1 MFLKI
6 MDSLDLKYSFSVLRA
21 IYANSGTV
29 QKKDLANVVKSH
41 QVLDNLLESL
51 QKDGYI
57 VISSNKIGPRVYS
70 ISLTPAGKDA
80 AEKFQS
86 IVNDENEKKKISES
100 PVDLD
105 NRPEGVIHIDG
116 EDIDIKL
123 TPEEREN
130 SKYLK
135 FLFHFNVLDNHI
147 TVEEAVPGKRS
158 RIFNIYVKQNGNGI
172 FRLWCEQDDSYEC
185 WHVKEAWGYPQVQQM
200 MMHYTGK
207 TKICPVCSHENRENA
222 NFCENCGAKLE

>member
-29 QKKDLANVVKSH
+29 QKKDLAKVVKSH

-70 ISLTPAGKDA
+70 ISLTSIGKDA

-86 IVNDENEKKKISES
+86 IVNDENEKKVSES
-100 PVDLD
+100 PVASD
-105 NRPEGVIHIDG
+105 NRPEGIIHVDG
-116 EDIDIKL
+116 EDINIKL
-123 TPEEREN
+123 EPEERQN

-135 FLFHFNVLDNHI
+135 ILIHSNVLDDHI
-147 TVEEAVPGKRS
+147 TVEEAIPGRPT
-158 RIFNIYVKQNGNGI
+158 RIFNIYIRQNGHGY
-172 FRLWCEQDDSYEC
+172 FRLWCEEDNSFDC
-185 WHVKEAWGYPQVQQM
+185 WHVKEAWTYPAVQKM
-200 MMHYTGK
+200 MMEYKYK
-207 TKICPVCSHENRENA
+207 TKVCPYCKTVNDLDADYCKH
-222 NFCENCGAKLE
+222 CGAKLE

>member
-1 MFLKI
+1 MTSN
-6 MDSLDLKYSFSVLRA
+6 SLNLPHANSVL
-21 IYANSGTV
+21 IELLKG
-29 QKKDLANVVKSH
+29 K
-41 QVLDNLLESL
+41 VLKTKLQSIVRNFYSLNTLLKEMKNDGLIDIEL
-51 QKDGYI
+51 QPFGKNIQY
-57 VISSNKIGPRVYS
+57 
-70 ISLTPAGKDA
+70 ISLTPYGREVAKKLKE
-80 AEKFQS
+80 AEE
-86 IVNDENEKKKISES
+86 VADS
-100 PVDLD
+100 PVDQ
-105 NRPEGVIHIDG
+105 EAKGVIHIGG

>member
-1 MFLKI
+1 MLRYLIFVI
-6 MDSLDLKYSFSVLRA
+6 DVDSLDLKYSKSVLLK
-21 IYANSGTV
+21 IYSFNEPIA
-29 QKKDLANVVKSH
+29 KKDLGKVVKSH
-41 QVLDNLLESL
+41 QVLDNLLINLE
-51 QKDGYI
+51 KDGYI
-57 VISSNKIGPRVYS
+57 HISSNIVGPRVFK
-70 ISLTPAGKDA
+70 ISLTDKGRQVAKKLKEAEEVSDSPADQEADG
-80 AEKFQS
+80 
-86 IVNDENEKKKISES
+86 I
-100 PVDLD
+100 
-105 NRPEGVIHIDG
+105 IHFDG

-123 TPEEREN
+123 TPEEQEN
-130 SKYLK
+130 RKYLK

-172 FRLWCEQDDSYEC
+172 FRLWCEQDNSYDC
-185 WHVKEAWGYPQVQQM
+185 WHVKEAWGYPEVQQM

>member
-1 MFLKI
+1 MPSN
-6 MDSLDLKYSFSVLRA
+6 SLNLPHANSVL
-21 IYANSGTV
+21 IELLKG
-29 QKKDLANVVKSH
+29 K
-41 QVLDNLLESL
+41 VLKTKLQSIVRNFYSLNTLLKEMKNDGLIDIEL
-51 QKDGYI
+51 QPFGKNIQY
-57 VISSNKIGPRVYS
+57 
-70 ISLTPAGKDA
+70 ISLTLYGREVAKKLKEAEEVADSPADQEAK
-80 AEKFQS
+80 
-86 IVNDENEKKKISES
+86 
-100 PVDLD
+100 
-105 NRPEGVIHIDG
+105 GVIHLGG

-135 FLFHFNVLDNHI
+135 FLFHFNVMDNHI

-172 FRLWCEQDDSYEC
+172 FRLWCEQDNSYDC

-207 TKICPVCSHENRENA
+207 TKICPVCHFENPENA
-222 NFCENCGAKLE
+222 KYCMECGAKLE

>member
-1 MFLKI
+1 MEI
-6 MDSLDLKYSFSVLRA
+6 LDRS
-21 IYANSGTV
+21 YA
-29 QKKDLANVVKSH
+29 KSI
-41 QVLDNLLESL
+41 LIFLLENNGEAKKSDFSKIATSWKTL
-51 QKDGYI
+51 SD
-57 VISSNKIGPRVYS
+57 VISALQQEGY
-70 ISLTPAGKDA
+70 LT
-80 AEKFQS
+80 
-86 IVNDENEKKKISES
+86 ISEQIRGRKTFNIKITDKGRQVAKKLKEAEEVAES
-100 PVDLD
+100 PDTQQAK
-105 NRPEGVIHIDG
+105 GVIHIGG

-123 TPEEREN
+123 TPEEQQNR
-130 SKYLK
+130 KYLK
-135 FLFHFNVLDNHI
+135 FLFHFNVMDNHI

-172 FRLWCEQDDSYEC
+172 FRLWCEQDNSYDC